1 MYKQPVLSPAISM
14 CISTQWFPAL
24 IVTLP
29 KARVSPTLDQS
40 PSTFITVP
48 AGQFSRLLFALIKK
62 VFVSEQRILWS
73 PHIKLLGPVMHKKS
87 LNKSPVIWFECDT
100 TPGFIN
106 LVLFID
112 VIGLLWF
119 CTEVFLDFDQRSV

>member
-29 KARVSPTLDQS
+29 KARVSPTFDQS

-62 VFVSEQRILWS
+62 FLFLNKEFYDHLISSYWALWC
-73 PHIKLLGPVMHKKS
+73 IKKS